1 MFLGDKVIKDKSFDL
16 FPGAKEEDWKFL
28 QIPQE
33 IGKEEQWL
41 IFPVVT

>member
-16 FPGAKEEDWKFL
+16 FPGAKEDWKFL
-28 QIPQE
+28 RIPQE
-33 IGKEEQWL
+33 IGKEEPWL